1 MILNDRILSGNS
13 GPAHA
18 HFLPGHVLFLFSCIS
33 IPSKGSTFQQE
44 VVHWDK
50 GLLGIR
56 HPFNL

>member
-1 MILNDRILSGNS
+1 MILNDRILGGNS

-18 HFLPGHVLFLFSCIS
+18 HFLPGHVLFLFICMS